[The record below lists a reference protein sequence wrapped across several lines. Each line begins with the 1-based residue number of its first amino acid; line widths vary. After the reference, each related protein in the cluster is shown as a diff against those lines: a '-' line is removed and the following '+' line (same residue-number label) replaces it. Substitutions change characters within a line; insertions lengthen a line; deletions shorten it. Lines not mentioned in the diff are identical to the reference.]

1 MKHAQ
6 GVFDDYILVANSA
19 AITGSFAG
27 TGDPINAGIRAYFDM
42 VNAAGGIDGRMI
54 RFLHQ
59 DDGYDAEAAQKI
71 FREFCY
77 DRHIFAYVGH
87 FGAPVVAQT
96 LSEMRGCGI
105 PVVYFGT
112 GIGEL
117 YVEHAGDFAQGAN
130 CYPIQPIYITEGRIM
145 TATAVSELDA
155 KRIGVLY
162 TSNKIGKELFS
173 GIDKEAAYLNIS
185 LVSQEIDMDK
195 KNYEEQIHDLKEK
208 NPDIVLIAA
217 AQESFPEIVQ
227 AMCRQEFFCPVLTT
241 YVNAVVTTALQIL
254 PAVTGKFEVYATGW
268 LDYGEEHS
276 EELELAAQWLG
287 DYAMN
292 GYAHCGWIGAH
303 FFCEGLRRL
312 RGKEVTWESFRE
324 AMESAP
330 IRIPFGG
337 MVDYAKG
344 QRIGTQEMSL
354 YRLDPMSP
362 ACWTEI
368 RGLHSFCH
376 ES

>member
-1 MKHAQ
+1 
-6 GVFDDYILVANSA
+6 
-19 AITGSFAG
+19 
-27 TGDPINAGIRAYFDM
+27 
-42 VNAAGGIDGRMI
+42 
-54 RFLHQ
+54 
-59 DDGYDAEAAQKI
+59 
-71 FREFCY
+71 
-77 DRHIFAYVGH
+77 
-87 FGAPVVAQT
+87 
-96 LSEMRGCGI
+96 
-105 PVVYFGT
+105 
-112 GIGEL
+112 
-117 YVEHAGDFAQGAN
+117 
-130 CYPIQPIYITEGRIM
+130 M

-162 TSNKIGKELFS
+162 TSNKIGKDLFS
-173 GIDKEAAYLNIS
+173 GIDKEAAYLDIS
-185 LVSQEIDMDK
+185 LISQEIDMDK

-312 RGKEVTWESFRE
+312 KGKAVTWESFRE